1 MEKLRDK
8 RAIVDRAGLD
18 AALAALA
25 AADLSPDA
33 LRGRVLDALKTRL
46 SAGRDEIRRRFEDDG
61 NGTAVVQ
68 GNTFLIDQ
76 IIRSLHDFT
85 CAHVYFRPNPTAG
98 ERLCIVALGGYGRG
112 DLAPQSDVDLLF
124 LIPYKVTPVI
134 EQVIEYILYMLW
146 DLGLKVGHATR
157 SVEEC
162 VRLSKQDMTIRTSL
176 LEARYLWGEQ
186 PLYLELRRRFA
197 GEVVR
202 GTGPEYVEAKLAER
216 DERHRRM
223 GGSRYVLEPNLK
235 DGKGGLRDLH
245 TLFWIAKYLY
255 EVDDIGEL
263 AARGVFTQA
272 EVARFQKAQ
281 NFLWSVRAHLHYV
294 TGRPEDRLTFDV
306 QSEIGRRLGY
316 TDHAGASGV
325 KRFMKHYYLTA
336 KTVGDLTRI
345 FTAALEDRH
354 RRRPLF
360 SLRAIGGRRRDI
372 EGFVAE
378 RGFLTVASEK
388 DFTETPINLIRI
400 FEVAQRHELEIHPGA
415 LRLMRRNMKRV
426 DAKLRADPEAN
437 RLFLEILTSRKDSEG
452 TLRLLNEAGIFGR
465 FIRDFGRIVAQ
476 TQHDMY
482 HVYTVDEHTI
492 FAIGILHRIE
502 AGLLAEDHPTA
513 SAVISQVQSRRA
525 LYVAVLLHD
534 IAKGRGGDHSEL
546 GAGIA
551 LRLCPRLGL
560 SEEETDSVSWL
571 VRHHLL
577 MSNVA
582 FKRDLTDAK
591 TIHDFVEIVQSPERL
606 RLLLVLTVA
615 DIRAVGPNV
624 WNNWKA
630 ALLRELY
637 DAALDVM
644 SGGLMAEGRAARIDA
659 AKEALR
665 GLLADWRPDE
675 IDAQLE
681 RGYPSY
687 WLSLDAETHAYH
699 ARLMRAADAD
709 KRRLTIETR
718 VDTGRAVTE
727 ATIYAADHPGLF
739 SRLAGAMAL
748 VGANIVDA
756 KIFTT
761 TDGMALDVFSIQDSD
776 GGPFE
781 RPERLARLAE
791 VIERTLLGELRPRA
805 QLARPSSIPSRTRVF
820 TVAPRVLIDNAASAT
835 HTVIELNGRDRPGL
849 LHDLARTLNGL
860 GLQVA
865 TAKISTFGERVVDVF
880 YVKDVFGLKIAH
892 EGKLDE
898 IRARLLET
906 LTPDKAAPKAGAKA
920 PAKAE
925 AGGAA
930 A

>member
-1 MEKLRDK
+1 MKKLHDR
-8 RAIVDRAGLD
+8 RAIVDRADLD

-25 AADLSPDA
+25 AEGLAQEK
-33 LRGRVLDALKTRL
+33 LRARVLDELKARL
-46 SAGRDEIRRRFEDDG
+46 AAGRDEIRGRFETD
-61 NGTAVVQ
+61 NSGTAVVQ
-68 GNTFLIDQ
+68 GNTILIDQ

-85 CAHVYFRPNPTAG
+85 LTHVYHRPNPTAG
-98 ERLCIVALGGYGRG
+98 ERLCLVALGGYGRG

-124 LIPYKVTPVI
+124 LFPYKITPVT
-134 EQVIEYILYMLW
+134 EQVIEYALYMLW

-162 VRLSKQDMTIRTSL
+162 IRLSKQDLTIRTSL

-186 PLYLELRRRFA
+186 ALYIDLRRRFA
-197 GEVVR
+197 AEIVR
-202 GTGPEYVEAKLAER
+202 GTGPEFVKAKLAER
-216 DERHRRM
+216 DARHQRM
-223 GGSRYVLEPNLK
+223 GDSRYVLEPNLK

-263 AARGVFTQA
+263 AARGVFTKA

-281 NFLWSVRAHLHYV
+281 DFLWTVRAHLHYLA
-294 TGRPEDRLTFDV
+294 GREEDRLTFDV

-316 TDHAGASGV
+316 TDHAGAIGV
-325 KRFMKHYYLTA
+325 ERFMKHYYLTA

-345 FTAALEDRH
+345 FTAALEVEH
-354 RRRPLF
+354 RRRPRF
-360 SLRAIGGRRRDI
+360 SLRALGGRRHDV
-372 EGFVAE
+372 EGFVADG
-378 RGFLTVASEK
+378 RHLTVASES
-388 DFTETPINLIRI
+388 DFTDTPINLIRI
-400 FEVAQRHELEIHPGA
+400 FEVAQRVELDIHPDA
-415 LRLMRRNMKRV
+415 LRLVRRHLKRV
-426 DAKLRADPEAN
+426 DAKLRADADAN
-437 RLFLEILTSRKDSEG
+437 RLFMEILTSRKDPER
-452 TLRLLNEAGIFGR
+452 TLRLLNEAGVFGR

-476 TQHDMY
+476 MQHDMY

-502 AGLLAEDHPTA
+502 SGQLAGDHPTA
-513 SAVISQVQSRRA
+513 TELAPQIQSRRA
-525 LYVAVLLHD
+525 LYLAVLLHD

-546 GAGIA
+546 GAKIA
-551 LRLCPRLGL
+551 LKLGPRLGL
-560 SEEETDSVSWL
+560 DEEETDTVAWL

-591 TIHDFVEIVQSPERL
+591 TIHDFVEIVQSSERL
-606 RLLLVLTVA
+606 RLLLLLTVS

-630 ALLRELY
+630 TLLRELY
-637 DAALDVM
+637 IAARDMM
-644 SGGLMAEGRAARIDA
+644 SGGLLAGGRAARVAA

-665 GLLADWRPDE
+665 ERLADWRAED
-675 IDAQLE
+675 IDAFLA

-687 WLSLDAETHAYH
+687 WLSLDVETHAYH
-699 ARLMRAADAD
+699 ARLTRAADRAE
-709 KRRLTIETR
+709 RRLTVETR
-718 VDTGRAVTE
+718 VDPARAVTE
-727 ATIYAADHPGLF
+727 ATVYTADHPGLF

-756 KIFTT
+756 KVFTT
-761 TDGMALDVFSIQDSD
+761 ADGMALDIFSIQDAD

-781 RPERLARLAE
+781 RPERLARLSDM
-791 VIERTLLGELRPRA
+791 IERTLLGEVRPHA
-805 QLARPSSIPSRTRVF
+805 QLDRPSPIPSRTRIF
-820 TVAPRVLIDNAASAT
+820 TVAPLVLIDNDASAT
-835 HTVIELNGRDRPGL
+835 HTVIELNGRDRSGL
-849 LHDLARTLNGL
+849 LHDLARAVTGL
-860 GLQVA
+860 GIQIA

-880 YVKDVFGLKIAH
+880 YVKDVFGLKITH

-898 IRARLLET
+898 IRERLLAT
-906 LTPDKAAPKAGAKA
+906 LAPPATASEA
-920 PAKAE
+920 SAKAE